1 MTFLQQ
7 LPPEIATMILAMLPF
22 TELRASIPVGIKV
35 FGLSP
40 FEALFA
46 SVIGN
51 MIPVVLL
58 LLLIKPVTDFAHKH
72 ARLLERILQWL
83 YTRVQ
88 KKLKGKESYEGLA
101 LALFVGIPLPGTGA
115 WTGALVAFLLGIPFK
130 RSFPFIFL
138 GVLIAG
144 LIITLISTGVF
155 ASLDF

>member
-1 MTFLQQ
+1 MRSRPLLRGHLINLSGNRNVPYKNPMMSGSIMTFLQQ

-58 LLLIKPVTDFAHKH
+58 LLLIKPVTDFA
-72 ARLLERILQWL
+72 
-83 YTRVQ
+83 
-88 KKLKGKESYEGLA
+88 
-101 LALFVGIPLPGTGA
+101 
-115 WTGALVAFLLGIPFK
+115 
-130 RSFPFIFL
+130 
-138 GVLIAG
+138 
-144 LIITLISTGVF
+144 
-155 ASLDF
+155 